1 MSGLRSL
8 SKIDSS
14 TLARYRADPC
24 AFIEECLISPYDG
37 QPYRLIEAER
47 QFIRHAF
54 QLDDDG
60 RLRYPLLV
68 YGAIK
73 KSRKTELAALITI
86 ATIVLFG
93 GKYAEGY
100 VVANTLNQA
109 TSLCFTGC
117 RRILEASPLFRNEVH
132 FTQDRI
138 LFTATQS
145 SITAIANNASGLA
158 GVHPTISVHDE
169 AWASASGERGRAV
182 FDQLIPVPSRKI
194 SCRLVVSHAGIAD
207 PDLLLYQLYQRG
219 MQLPEIGTDLRAG
232 DGMLMHWSHTPMHPW
247 QDEKWLQDMRRELT
261 PAKYTYMVENR
272 FAVAASAYITEAMFD
287 KCIKEVAPC
296 SGRLAIYVAVDAGWK
311 RDNAAV
317 VAVTVD
323 GDHIRFVYAKIFKPS
338 PDDPLNFE
346 NTIERTLLELNQRY
360 TIRLCWVDPTQMEYM
375 KERLRKTGIPIEA
388 LTQNPENLTAM
399 AQTLY
404 DLFRT
409 ERFIIPSNLKNDNKL
424 RETITRTVFEEKSG
438 GLRFAKNQ
446 SIKTGLTV
454 ALAMACLAATQRSGK
469 STYRLDVFDSDF
481 RDEDL
486 PPLPSAPEPASGAVC
501 GTSDWWKFKQHLN
514 SYTGSADTQLKSLY
528 GAVDNFFRHR

>member
-1 MSGLRSL
+1 MPLVL
-8 SKIDSS
+8 
-14 TLARYRADPC
+14 
-24 AFIEECLISPYDG
+24 
-37 QPYRLIEAER
+37 
-47 QFIRHAF
+47 
-54 QLDDDG
+54 LD
-60 RLRYPLLV
+60 
-68 YGAIK
+68 
-73 KSRKTELAALITI
+73 
-86 ATIVLFG
+86 
-93 GKYAEGY
+93 
-100 VVANTLNQA
+100 
-109 TSLCFTGC
+109 
-117 RRILEASPLFRNEVH
+117 
-132 FTQDRI
+132 
-138 LFTATQS
+138 
-145 SITAIANNASGLA
+145 
-158 GVHPTISVHDE
+158 VHPCISVLDE
-169 AWASASGERGRAV
+169 LWAAPSGERGRAV

-194 SCRLVVSHAGIAD
+194 SCRLVVSHAGFAD
-207 PDLLLYQLYQRG
+207 PDHLLYQLYERG
-219 MQLPEIGTDLRAG
+219 MKLPEVGKDLRAG
-232 DGMLMHWSHTPMHPW
+232 DGMLMHWSHVPVHEW
-247 QDEKWLQDMRRELT
+247 QDQQWLDMMRRELT

-296 SGRLAIYVAVDAGWK
+296 SGRLVIYVAVDAGWK

-323 GDHIRFVYAKIFKPS
+323 GDCIRFVYAKIFKPS

-375 KERLRKTGIPIEA
+375 KERLRKTGISIEA

-446 SIKTGLTV
+446 SIKTDLTV

-469 STYRLDVFDSDF
+469 STYRLDVFDRTFVTKIYRRCRPHPWRRGRYAGRPIGGSLSSTSTVT
-481 RDEDL
+481 RA
-486 PPLPSAPEPASGAVC
+486 PPTMSCAACTAASIWHSN
-501 GTSDWWKFKQHLN
+501 TNETEQTNNDQ
-514 SYTGSADTQLKSLY
+514 
-528 GAVDNFFRHR
+528 